1 MAFGGETADSYY
13 DEGITASMRGDLP
26 AAVQH
31 FEKVLQIDRSYFAAY
46 HQLAKCHIRMGEA
59 GRAAKL
65 LRQVIAVKPNQI
77 PPRVDL
83 GFALLDLGDIGQA
96 REVLGEVANAKPDNA
111 RATLGL
117 AICAFREGNWA
128 AAGELAQRSIN
139 LGGSNF
145 AAVFLLGKA
154 AKLAGFIEQS
164 FDALS
169 QADAL
174 MKNSIESNPEPP
186 EAYFLRGEVNFV
198 RDNYTEA
205 LDNYRAA
212 EDRAEGN
219 RHYSAYGE
227 HFTRL
232 DILAKRGLCLQ
243 RLGRVQA
250 AREVGV
256 QILGSDPQHK
266 LGAFLKNLEE
276 PGKPA

>member
-1 MAFGGETADSYY
+1 
-13 DEGITASMRGDLP
+13 
-26 AAVQH
+26 
-31 FEKVLQIDRSYFAAY
+31 
-46 HQLAKCHIRMGEA
+46 
-59 GRAAKL
+59 

-83 GFALLDLGDIGQA
+83 GFAMLDMGEINQA
-96 REVLGEVANAKPDNA
+96 REVLGEVANARPDNA

-117 AICAFREGNWA
+117 AICAFREGNWGA
-128 AAGELAQRSIN
+128 AVELAQRSIN

-145 AAVFLLGKA
+145 AALYLLGRA
-154 AKLAGFIEQS
+154 AKLAGFMEQS

-174 MKNSIESNPEPP
+174 MRNSIESNPDPP
-186 EAYFLRGEVNFV
+186 EAYFLRGEVNFA
-198 RDNYTEA
+198 RDNHTEA

-212 EDRAEGN
+212 EDRAEAN
-219 RHYSAYGE
+219 KHYSAYGE

-250 AREVGV
+250 AREVGA
-256 QILGSDPQHK
+256 QILSSDAQHK
-266 LGAFLKNLEE
+266 LGNFLKNLEE
-276 PGKPA
+276 PGKRS